1 MIPADPD
8 EMPFSL
14 DWLADAYLLRG
25 ADVCDR
31 GHLVI
36 NGNSHWAPLSLSR
49 DLRALICRLVT
60 DHTGPA

>member
-1 MIPADPD
+1 
-8 EMPFSL
+8 MPFSL